1 MQINPGWQL
10 LSRYSLS
17 KTFMFLNIY
26 SSNKIHQYSCS
37 KWAITNDYKQLL
49 YQLHVQNQC
58 KIFSV
63 TVIKSRNLCKVF
75 RDHVIKIKMSLN
87 IFLRKTEHTF
97 EFQIIDLLIE
107 NNFQTTPPPLL
118 FGPPR
123 LLIFRS
129 SVEPPLASFLLR
141 LSLLFGIGE

>member
-1 MQINPGWQL
+1 
-10 LSRYSLS
+10 
-17 KTFMFLNIY
+17 
-26 SSNKIHQYSCS
+26 
-37 KWAITNDYKQLL
+37 
-49 YQLHVQNQC
+49 
-58 KIFSV
+58 
-63 TVIKSRNLCKVF
+63 
-75 RDHVIKIKMSLN
+75 MSLN

-141 LSLLFGIGE
+141 LSLLFGIGEKQKTSRPCFCFIYYISTNYFTKHYPEESMEGRLSPSLPVIYNFGR